1 MKRVS
6 IKMIKMLWKTL
17 TDERYAVVTLDEW
30 NENAIEWYNEG
41 IKKGMEMAKK
51 DEQERL
57 SWIKMQEYRKGKLE

>member
-1 MKRVS
+1 MKRIS
-6 IKMIKMLWKTL
+6 IKMIKILWKTL

-41 IKKGMEMAKK
+41 IKKGLEMAKK

>member
-1 MKRVS
+1 MKRIT

-41 IKKGMEMAKK
+41 IKKGKMAKK

-57 SWIKMQEYRKGKLE
+57 SWIKMQGYRKGKLE